1 MAPTHVFR
9 RLPIIRCTPWT
20 PWYVSGRREKN
31 KHTCTGPPPPEQGQ
45 RNRGL
50 ALKCG
55 PAPGTGERWGGEAM
69 RVETQLSAFLEN
81 RAGVLAELAADL
93 ARHGISIRALTI
105 ANLVDHAVVRLV
117 VSEPQKAL
125 HLLGDRG
132 VLAVSSSVLALD
144 MPDEAGALAG
154 IAKRL
159 GRAGV
164 NIEYAYGSAP
174 VGGGRAVVYVH
185 PSDLKKARASL
196 AARRPGPRRR

>member
-1 MAPTHVFR
+1 
-9 RLPIIRCTPWT
+9 
-20 PWYVSGRREKN
+20 
-31 KHTCTGPPPPEQGQ
+31 
-45 RNRGL
+45 
-50 ALKCG
+50 
-55 PAPGTGERWGGEAM
+55 M
-69 RVETQLSAFLEN
+69 RVETQLSALIEN

-132 VLAVSSSVLALD
+132 VLVVSSSVLALD

-154 IAKRL
+154 VAKRL

-164 NIEYAYGSAP
+164 NIEYAYGSSP

-185 PSDLKKARASL
+185 ASDLKKARAAL
-196 AARRPGPRRR
+196 AARRGPRRR

>member
-1 MAPTHVFR
+1 
-9 RLPIIRCTPWT
+9 
-20 PWYVSGRREKN
+20 
-31 KHTCTGPPPPEQGQ
+31 
-45 RNRGL
+45 
-50 ALKCG
+50 
-55 PAPGTGERWGGEAM
+55 M

-81 RAGVLAELAADL
+81 RAGVLAEMAADL
-93 ARHGISIRALTI
+93 ARQGISIRALTV

-132 VLAVSSSVLALD
+132 VLVVSSSVLALD

-154 IAKRL
+154 VAKRL

-164 NIEYAYGSAP
+164 NIEYAYGSSP

-185 PSDLKKARASL
+185 ASDLKKARAAL
-196 AARRPGPRRR
+196 AARRGPRRR